1 MTVRPWRWL
10 VPETDWSAVKRLS
23 EKLKLHRLT
32 AACLM
37 QRGVSTVEEARF
49 FLNGSLTE
57 LADPYAMFGMKEAV
71 QRIAKAVAARESLLI
86 YGDYDADGVTSVAL
100 LTQALRKFEVPVE
113 YYIPSRLGDGYG
125 LHGQILKQFAAGGGR
140 LVLTV
145 DCGINSFEEMDLTKQ
160 LAIDLIVTD
169 HHESFPGLRSAYA
182 VLNPKQ
188 PHCSYPEQNLAG
200 VGVAWTLVRALYSHL
215 GVPFAE
221 AAEFLDLV
229 AVGSIAD
236 VVPLLGENRLLVK
249 AGLEELAKGTRP
261 GLAALARLCGSEEGK
276 LTALQVAFRIAP
288 RLNAPGRLGDAF
300 PAVQALLASPA
311 EAEQLALTL
320 DEKNRL
326 RQHVEKDI
334 LEKARNQAAAC
345 DEPAL
350 VLWHQDWHPGV
361 IGIVAGRL
369 AAEFGKPAVLIA
381 LDGEEGRGSI
391 RSVPGCNLMEALQL
405 CAKQLIR
412 FGGHPE
418 AAGLAVD
425 KANLAQF
432 QADFCRAVESQG
444 VKEGKAM
451 VMAEA
456 EPEDLSLAL
465 VKELTRLEPFGQ
477 GNPEPLFMLR
487 RLAVLTA
494 RKVGAQ
500 GAHLQ
505 LRLKKESLIFNAIF
519 FGGGDK
525 QISTGETV
533 DAVIVPTANTWQ
545 SKTEL
550 SLQVRA
556 LRISP
561 PEQKGF

>member
-1 MTVRPWRWL
+1 MMVEAWRWAAS
-10 VPETDWSAVKRLS
+10 ETDWCAVKRLS
-23 EKLKLHRLT
+23 EMMKLHRLT
-32 AACLM
+32 AACLL

-49 FLNGSLTE
+49 FLKGSLTE
-57 LADPYAMFGMKEAV
+57 LADPYTMAGTKEAV
-71 QRIAKAVAARESLLI
+71 QRLAAAVDKRERLLI

-100 LTQALRKFEVPVE
+100 LTLALRKFGVPVE
-113 YYIPSRLGDGYG
+113 YYLPSRLGDGYG
-125 LHGQILKQFAAGGGR
+125 LHGQILEQFAAGGGR

-145 DCGINSFEEMDLTKQ
+145 DCGINSFSEMDLAKQ
-160 LAIDLIVTD
+160 LEIDLIVTD
-169 HHESFPGLRSAYA
+169 HHEPLPGRRSAYA

-188 PHCSYPEQNLAG
+188 LHCSYPEKNLAG

-249 AGLEELAKGTRP
+249 AGLENLAKGNRP
-261 GLAALARLCGSEEGK
+261 GLTALLRLCGGEEGK

-288 RLNAPGRLGDAF
+288 RLNAPGRLGDAL
-300 PAVQALLASPA
+300 PALQALLASPA
-311 EAEQLALTL
+311 EAEQLALDL

-326 RQHVEKDI
+326 RQQVEKDI
-334 LEKARNQAAAC
+334 LEEAREQAAAC
-345 DEPAL
+345 NDSAL

-369 AAEFGKPAVLIA
+369 AAEFGKPTVLIA

-391 RSVPGCNLMEALQL
+391 RSVPGCNLMEALQN

-412 FGGHPE
+412 FGGHRE
-418 AAGLAVD
+418 AAGLSVD
-425 KANLAQF
+425 KSNLAQF

-444 VKEGKAM
+444 VEEGQTLI
-451 VMAEA
+451 MAEA
-456 EPEDLSLAL
+456 EAADLSL
-465 VKELTRLEPFGQ
+465 ELLEELSELEPFGQ
-477 GNPEPLFMLR
+477 GNPEPLFLLR
-487 RLAVLTA
+487 GMAVEMA
-494 RKVGAQ
+494 RRVGAQ

-505 LRLKKESLIFNAIF
+505 LRLRKGNLVFKAIC

-533 DAVIVPTANTWQ
+533 DAAVVLTANTWQ
-545 SKTEL
+545 SQTEL
-550 SLQVRA
+550 SLRVRA
-556 LRISP
+556 LRISL
-561 PEQKGF
+561 PEQGSF